1 MLNVYYFLL
10 SSIRWGGESIEVM
23 EGSSEKR
30 RSLTR
35 RQHTKK
41 RYKDLGK
48 RKSHGRAFAYFKTLS
63 IPQYLYKNTYGT
75 VTTPGRV

>member
-1 MLNVYYFLL
+1 MLIVYYFLL
-10 SSIRWGGESIEVM
+10 SSIRWGGVSIEVM

-48 RKSHGRAFAYFKTLS
+48 RKKGLAWNIFLED
-63 IPQYLYKNTYGT
+63 
-75 VTTPGRV
+75 